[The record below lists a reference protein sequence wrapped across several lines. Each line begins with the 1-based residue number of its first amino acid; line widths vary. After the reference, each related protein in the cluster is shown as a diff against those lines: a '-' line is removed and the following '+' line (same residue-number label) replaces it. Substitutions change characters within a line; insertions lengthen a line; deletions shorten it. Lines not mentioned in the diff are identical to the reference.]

1 MARTE
6 TAVPGMSSPAQ
17 EAAPV
22 RKPNR
27 ARLVAIGL
35 VTCALLAFGGYRWFN
50 AGRESTDDAFVEG
63 RVMPVAARVS
73 GQVVKVLV
81 TDNQQVEEGALL
93 VELDPAD
100 LQARA
105 DVAAADLLSAQ
116 AQHDATK
123 AQLDLV
129 EKNIEANLAQAQG
142 GLGQASGTVE
152 SSRASLEQA
161 RADVAAAE
169 SRLSLAQTELKR
181 SAALVATNSVSQADL
196 DNRQAQFDQAKASLE
211 QAQARFLSTKANIDA
226 SVGGQTLARG
236 RVLAAQTGPQQL
248 AAAQAALGV
257 AAAKVKQAEAAK
269 TLADLNLSY
278 TKLRAPAKGVV
289 SRRNVEVGQLVDPA
303 RPLLAIVPLDDVWVV
318 ANFKEDQLAEMNAG
332 DKAIIEV
339 DAFSGQ
345 KIAAHVDSLAGGT
358 GSRFALLPPD
368 NASGNF
374 VKVVQRLPVLL
385 RFDAPPP
392 FALRPGMSAV
402 VRVTVK
408 E

>member
-1 MARTE
+1 MASSE
-6 TAVPGMSSPAQ
+6 NAVIT
-17 EAAPV
+17 AAPV
-22 RKPNR
+22 APAAPARKPNR
-27 ARLVAIGL
+27 ARPVALTLVAVAVL
-35 VTCALLAFGGYRWFN
+35 SAGGYRLAN
-50 AGRESTDDAFVEG
+50 AGKESTDDAFIEG
-63 RVMPVAARVS
+63 RVMPVASRVV
-73 GQVVKVLV
+73 GQVTKVLIQ
-81 TDNQQVEEGALL
+81 DNQAVEAGDLL
-93 VELDPAD
+93 VELDPSD
-100 LQARA
+100 FQARA

-116 AQHDATK
+116 AQLEAVQ
-123 AQLDLV
+123 AQFALA

-142 GLGQASGTVE
+142 GLGQAAGSVE
-152 SSRASLEQA
+152 SSKASLEQA
-161 RADVAAAE
+161 RADVTAAE

-181 SAALVATNSVSQADL
+181 STALVATNSVSRADL
-196 DNRQAQFDQAKASLE
+196 DTRQAQFDQAKASLA
-211 QAQARFLSTKANIDA
+211 QAQARLESTRANIDS
-226 SVGGQTLARG
+226 SVGGVTLAKG
-236 RVLAAQTGPQQL
+236 RFLAAQTGPQQL
-248 AAAQAALGV
+248 AAARAAVGV

-269 TLADLNLSY
+269 TLADLNLGY

-289 SRRNVEVGQLVDPA
+289 ARRSVEVGQLVDPS

>member
-1 MARTE
+1 MASSE
-6 TAVPGMSSPAQ
+6 NAAMAGPVASTAPA
-17 EAAPV
+17 

-27 ARLVAIGL
+27 ARAVALTLITIAVLG
-35 VTCALLAFGGYRWFN
+35 AGGYRIAN
-50 AGRESTDDAFVEG
+50 AGKESTDDAFVEG
-63 RVMPVAARVS
+63 RVMPVASRVV
-73 GQVVKVLV
+73 GQVTKVLIK
-81 TDNQQVEEGALL
+81 DNQAVEAGELL

-100 LQARA
+100 FQARA

-116 AQHDATK
+116 AQLDAVK
-123 AQLDLV
+123 AQFALA

-142 GLGQASGTVE
+142 GLGQAAGSVE
-152 SSRASLEQA
+152 SSKASLEQA
-161 RADVAAAE
+161 RADVTAAQ
-169 SRLSLAQTELKR
+169 SRLSLSETELKR
-181 SAALVATNSVSQADL
+181 STALVATNSVSRADL
-196 DNRQAQFDQAKASLE
+196 DNRQAQFDQAKASLA
-211 QAQARFLSTKANIDA
+211 QAQARLESTRANIDS
-226 SVGGQTLARG
+226 SVGGVTLAKG
-236 RVLAAQTGPQQL
+236 RFLAAQTGPQQL
-248 AAAQAALGV
+248 AAAQAAVGV
-257 AAAKVKQAEAAK
+257 AAAKVKQAEASKA
-269 TLADLNLSY
+269 LADLNLGY

-289 SRRNVEVGQLVDPA
+289 ARRNVEVGQLVDPA

-318 ANFKEDQLAEMNAG
+318 ANFKEDQLREMNPG
-332 DKAIIEV
+332 DKAVIEV
-339 DAFSGQ
+339 DAFAGEKLS
-345 KIAAHVDSLAGGT
+345 AHVDSLAGGT